1 MLYIHLGEFDDSYI
15 VDINAYF
22 NMFKEVKWFEDP
34 FVRDVIQCIDK
45 SEVIKGEYIESPIWG
60 GMAPEKLSSGCKAL
74 ILMRFFPERVIYAT
88 RCGDNCVSSILK
100 LADQQD
106 IHILLHHCM
115 KFPDKFKAFIVN
127 TEKEVESDAEF
138 VEEYY
143 RFKDRVKKV

>member
-60 GMAPEKLSSGCKAL
+60 GM
-74 ILMRFFPERVIYAT
+74 
-88 RCGDNCVSSILK
+88 
-100 LADQQD
+100 
-106 IHILLHHCM
+106 
-115 KFPDKFKAFIVN
+115 
-127 TEKEVESDAEF
+127 VE
-138 VEEYY
+138 
-143 RFKDRVKKV
+143 